1 MNDIVERKI
10 SDLRVVIERTTCI
23 GSENC
28 IKSAPKLFVL
38 DADRYCSFV
47 EPVGENDKD
56 KIIEA
61 CSVCPVQALYVYDET
76 GKQIVP

>member
-1 MNDIVERKI
+1 MSDIDERKI
-10 SDLRVVIERTTCI
+10 SGLRVKIEKTTCI

-28 IKSAPKLFVL
+28 IKAAPKLFEL
-38 DADRYCSFV
+38 DAERYCSFV
-47 EPVGENDKD
+47 EPVEENDKD

-61 CSVCPVQALYVYDET
+61 CSVCPVQALYVYDDK